1 MGPLPLIPS
10 RAKRDR
16 CVWQTQRPLL
26 RFAEIGDQPFERPAS
41 RATTLAPSGRC
52 CCATDHRCCRIA
64 PFCDGQHTC
73 KIRFPQFNA
82 AEMKLAFC
90 EVVRVFGEATVV
102 GAEVL
107 AQSEKYQQY
116 AEEAQEQAERAS
128 TDADRAAWLLIARSW
143 LNLRPL
149 VDDPAELTHPR
160 ASVERPLAGR
170 LHRLRRLR
178 ASPPP

>member
-41 RATTLAPSGRC
+41 RAVTVAPSGRC

-64 PFCDGQHTC
+64 PFCDGQHSC
-73 KIRFPQFNA
+73 KIRFPQFKA

-90 EVVRVFGEATVV
+90 ECSLFGRQRWSVLKSPRKVRNTNNT
-102 GAEVL
+102 L
-107 AQSEKYQQY
+107 RKRKNRRK
-116 AEEAQEQAERAS
+116 RAS
-128 TDADRAAWLLIARSW
+128 TDADRAAWLLIARRW

-149 VDDPAELTHPR
+149 FDDPAELHSSE
-160 ASVERPLAGR
+160 SVGRETLAGR